1 MVATMA
7 TMPASAQMSCLVT
20 NAYGEPKRS
29 LAITADALKTITR
42 PVKTSSMVTAK
53 SHRSTLTRLATT
65 LHFTTESRW
74 PERIAAGKMPRGMT
88 GLVPRYRLHG
98 QGARGGRAGT
108 PVAPRIRG
116 DSIRTTVKN
125 LHAALL
131 SPSVG

>member
-88 GLVPRYRLHG
+88 GLVPRYDFTVRGLVVDGRGRPSLHEF
-98 QGARGGRAGT
+98 GGTR
-108 PVAPRIRG
+108 
-116 DSIRTTVKN
+116 S
-125 LHAALL
+125 
-131 SPSVG
+131 

>member
-53 SHRSTLTRLATT
+53 SHRSTLTRLAMT
-65 LHFTTESRW
+65 LHFTTELRRDGEDCS
-74 PERIAAGKMPRGMT
+74 GKDALGDDWFGSSYCFTIGCLWWT
-88 GLVPRYRLHG
+88 GG
-98 QGARGGRAGT
+98 DARRSTNSGRT
-108 PVAPRIRG
+108 QVR
-116 DSIRTTVKN
+116 
-125 LHAALL
+125 
-131 SPSVG
+131 

>member
-7 TMPASAQMSCLVT
+7 TMPANAQMSCLVT

-98 QGARGGRAGT
+98 QGAPWWTGRGRRSLHEFGGT
-108 PVAPRIRG
+108 RSELP
-116 DSIRTTVKN
+116 
-125 LHAALL
+125 
-131 SPSVG
+131 